1 MVKIVKTGGG
11 SNLDFLKIKK
21 NIIKSVL
28 MTGSS
33 QKSDAIEYLKQKYT
47 LQLLVAFRMVYFL
60 LFHLSENE
68 DFLDFLQKKFFNN
81 DDHWS
86 AQSTKECNY
95 ATLFPNDH
103 QFRSSFI
110 LFSALDS
117 SKFFQKSGGSEPRS
131 SIGI

>member
-1 MVKIVKTGGG
+1 
-11 SNLDFLKIKK
+11 
-21 NIIKSVL
+21 

-68 DFLDFLQKKFFNN
+68 DFLDSLQKKFYNN

-86 AQSTKECNY
+86 AQSVDKRMQLKKKNPTMQ
-95 ATLFPNDH
+95 L
-103 QFRSSFI
+103 
-110 LFSALDS
+110 
-117 SKFFQKSGGSEPRS
+117 FFQMRNNFVLSLFYFRR
-131 SIGI
+131 